1 MEQSRQRS
9 EVWLLA
15 ASALLAVALGGAI
28 PRFGAESLAQVPGD
42 NVLALVLGD
51 ARQQVSVLL
60 FDKVE
65 EYFHGGVRDVD
76 CPLGM
81 AGGKPVQEPERAKAA
96 EAAAPASVAADPWA
110 WLNARVHAQEHR
122 HLEDE
127 QAAELLP
134 WVWASC
140 RASPK
145 NIEAFQAGS
154 YVLARMVNRPE
165 EGVRLLEEGVRKNP
179 ECAELDFSLGE
190 MLLNRV
196 RDPARAEPWFVSALA
211 KARPAAGKAGE
222 DAVSLKLRALFY
234 LGYLAKQRG
243 ELERLRGFAREAEA
257 LDPEHVCTKDLRAL
271 VRAAEA
277 NK

>member
-1 MEQSRQRS
+1 MEGMGQQVERW
-9 EVWLLA
+9 VLA
-15 ASALLAVALGGAI
+15 SCLIFAAALGQMI
-28 PRFGAESLAQVPGD
+28 PALFCGGMPQVPGE

-51 ARQQVSVLL
+51 ARQELSAVLL
-60 FDKVE
+60 DKVE
-65 EYFHGGVRDVD
+65 EYFHGGVRDVV

-222 DAVSLKLRALFY
+222 EAVSLKLRALFY

-257 LDPEHVCTKDLRAL
+257 LDPEHVCTKDLRTL
-271 VRAAEA
+271 VRAAVA